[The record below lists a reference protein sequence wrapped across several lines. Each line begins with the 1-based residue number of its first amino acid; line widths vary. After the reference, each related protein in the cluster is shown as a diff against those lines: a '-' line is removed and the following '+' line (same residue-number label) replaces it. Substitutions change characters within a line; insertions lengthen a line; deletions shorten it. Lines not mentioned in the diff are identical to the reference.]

1 MMTCTLW
8 KQLQQLPEGPGCAG
22 GDSPRENSSIRYA
35 FTCNR
40 GLLARQ
46 SRIVF
51 NTRPFFRCF
60 FLFTEGSMKF
70 VGGMHHHK
78 YNGMSFFFC
87 PKWIC
92 HWIFFPV
99 HLYLTH
105 DFVNIYFY
113 EIHFRWWLPDHS
125 EKKLHIAFQISFNFR
140 FHPMNLFISSSNRD
154 FFVLNWR

>member
-35 FTCNR
+35 LTCNR

-51 NTRPFFRCF
+51 NTRPFSAVF
-60 FLFTEGSMKF
+60 FYSSKGQWNSSAECITINTT
-70 VGGMHHHK
+70 VW
-78 YNGMSFFFC
+78 SFFFVLNEFA
-87 PKWIC
+87 IE
-92 HWIFFPV
+92 FFPV

-113 EIHFRWWLPDHS
+113 EIHFRWWLPDYS
-125 EKKLHIAFQISFNFR
+125 EKKNYRYHFKFRSIFSFILR
-140 FHPMNLFISSSNRD
+140 IY
-154 FFVLNWR
+154 FFK